1 MCNKPKCC
9 IIDKIRICPL
19 PVLSPGNA
27 WTINLNALMCGYRMI
42 VKTTNRLRLVAGMKV
57 LAAAE
62 IRDRV
67 EFAKLLG
74 ALIPKTWPPDNIRDI
89 LGHFYRLYEEHPEWE
104 GWLTWYAIR
113 IDNDYPILCGGIDFK
128 GPADKRGIIEIG
140 YSVHPEFQGQGLATE
155 MVAGIVQWAKHQPDV
170 RQIEAE
176 SNIDNKAS
184 IRVLEKNRFIRVG
197 VGVEPNTIRFLHRS
211 RIVLAPP
218 RIIET
223 TNNNNL

>member
-67 EFAKLLG
+67 EFAKLS
-74 ALIPKTWPPDNIRDI
+74 
-89 LGHFYRLYEEHPEWE
+89 WE
-104 GWLTWYAIR
+104 L
-113 IDNDYPILCGGIDFK
+113 
-128 GPADKRGIIEIG
+128 
-140 YSVHPEFQGQGLATE
+140 
-155 MVAGIVQWAKHQPDV
+155 
-170 RQIEAE
+170 
-176 SNIDNKAS
+176 
-184 IRVLEKNRFIRVG
+184 
-197 VGVEPNTIRFLHRS
+197 
-211 RIVLAPP
+211 
-218 RIIET
+218 
-223 TNNNNL
+223 